1 MNRHALALA
10 ATLLWAAS
18 AHAQQSLH
26 HALEVTLDPAQ
37 NSISVQDTLT
47 LPATLPTTSSTATP
61 GQRAYEFQLNANL
74 ILDSLQGSNFR
85 IEALQSE
92 TADTASTDG
101 SAVNSSAVNSSAA
114 DAGRTIAPANHYR
127 LLLSDDSAQVTLS
140 YSGHVYA
147 DAAQLTAEY
156 AQSFSSTTGIIGERG
171 VYLDHSSVW
180 VPDFEAGL
188 MTFTME
194 VDFAGAAAGW
204 TAVSQG
210 ESEGRENFWAS
221 AQPMEEI
228 YLIAADFTTY
238 RMPYRSS
245 VSGVDGTGEVEMLA
259 YLRNPDPNLATRY
272 LDATERYLAL
282 YEPMLGAYPFS
293 KFALVENFWETGYG
307 MPSFT
312 LLGEQIIR
320 FPFIL
325 ESSYPH
331 EILHNWWGNSVYP
344 DYDTGNWS
352 EGLTAYLADHLFQE
366 MNAAGAEYRKDML
379 GRYRSFVTDAADFPL
394 SQFTSRNSAASQAIG
409 YGKTLML
416 WHMLRVELGDE
427 LFLQGLRDLYSERR
441 FQRTSFAD
449 IEALFSRISGKDLRA
464 FFQQW
469 VERPGAP
476 ELALSVSGAADG
488 SAQIEL
494 QQIQQGDAYALS
506 VPVALYYEGEQE
518 AQIVQVPMKA
528 NSASAQL
535 SVPNYAA
542 LQAVQVDPYFDV
554 FRRLDVAELPPT
566 LRQMFGAQNI
576 VFVVPQENRAL
587 WLEMAE
593 FFTAGTEVNSEIV
606 MAEDFR
612 VLPADKSVWIM
623 GRDNPAASIIAE
635 AVNYYG
641 VGFEDAGLS
650 LLGSELP
657 FAERS
662 TVLTA
667 THPDDPELTIGW
679 IHAHSPEAMPGLTE
693 KLPHYGK
700 YSYLSFVGSEPT
712 NDVKG
717 QWESPDSPLQ
727 WRKPG
732 LAAGAQLALLPAQ
745 SALAELPPKYL
756 PAGLAAHV
764 EVLSDP
770 VMQGRGVGTVG
781 IDLAADYIATQ
792 FEEIGLQAPGDSYLQ
807 TWSEA
812 LPSGES
818 ASFSNVIG
826 VLPGTDD
833 TLKNAP
839 IILGAHYDHLGME
852 TDANGNESVFA
863 GADDN
868 ASGVGILI
876 EVARKLQKSFSP
888 KRSVIFVA
896 FAGEESGLIGSR
908 HFVANP
914 PAPFTTANLFAMLN
928 MDSVGRLEGR
938 TLQVFA
944 SDSAYEWPFM
954 AQGIGFTIGVPA
966 QFPAQAVAGSD
977 HVSFLEAGIPAI
989 HLFSG
994 LHTDYHRA
1002 SDTPDKVDLDGMS
1015 DIALWVE
1022 EAMVYLADRDQPLRV
1037 NLTNAPVRSTEA
1049 AAGARAASLGTIPEF
1064 NYTGEGVQISG
1075 VTPGSAGEEAGL
1087 QAGDVLLQYND
1098 TPIAN
1103 LQEYS
1108 NLLRAAAPGD
1118 AVRLQIRRN
1127 DALLSVEAVL
1137 KAR

>member
-1 MNRHALALA
+1 MNKHALAFA

-18 AHAQQSLH
+18 AHAQQNLH

-47 LPATLPTTSSTATP
+47 LPATLATRTP
-61 GQRAYEFQLNANL
+61 GQREYEFQLNANL
-74 ILDSLQGSNFR
+74 ILDRLQGSNFR
-85 IEALQSE
+85 IEPLQNE
-92 TADTASTDG
+92 PGTAATNA
-101 SAVNSSAVNSSAA
+101 SSAA

-127 LLLSDDSAQVTLS
+127 LLLSDDSAQVTLG

-156 AQSFSSTTGIIGERG
+156 AQSFSSTTGIISERG

-188 MTFTME
+188 MSFTMA
-194 VDFAGAAAGW
+194 VDFVGAAEGW

-210 ESEGRENFWAS
+210 DSQGGSQAGSQDRENFWVS
-221 AQPMEEI
+221 AQPMEEV

-238 RMPYRSS
+238 RMSYRSS
-245 VSGVDGTGEVEMLA
+245 VDAAQGGGEVEMLA

-409 YGKTLML
+409 YGKTLMV
-416 WHMLRVELGDE
+416 WHMLRVELGDA

-476 ELALSVSGAADG
+476 ELALSVNGAADG
-488 SAQIEL
+488 SARIEL
-494 QQIQQGDAYALS
+494 QQIQQGAAYTLS

-518 AQIVQVPMKA
+518 AQIVQVPM
-528 NSASAQL
+528 SASSATAQL
-535 SVPNYAA
+535 SVPRYAA
-542 LQAVQVDPYFDV
+542 LQAVQVDPFFDV

-612 VLPADKSVWIM
+612 LLPADKSVWIM
-623 GRDNPAASIIAE
+623 GRDNPAASIIAD

-657 FAERS
+657 FDERS

-732 LAAGAQLALLPAQ
+732 LAAGAQLALLPVQ

-792 FEEIGLQAPGDSYLQ
+792 FKAIGLQAPGDSYLQ
-807 TWSEA
+807 TWTEN
-812 LPSGES
+812 LPDGTS

-826 VLPGTDD
+826 VLPGTDE

-914 PAPFTTANLFAMLN
+914 PAPFTTSALFAMLN

-1002 SDTPDKVDLDGMS
+1002 SDTADKVDLDGMS

-1037 NLTNAPVRSTEA
+1037 NLTNAPVRATET

-1098 TPIAN
+1098 APIAN

-1118 AVRLQIRRN
+1118 AVKLQIRRN